1 MDEKEMECCPF
12 CGCASLT
19 TVTEAPSCSADGTLL
34 LWWYVSCDGCMA
46 QGPLEKTKEEAE
58 AAWNRRW

>member
-1 MDEKEMECCPF
+1 MSEEKLESCPF

-19 TVTEAPSCSADGTLL
+19 TAKENPNAEMGEAFA
-34 LWWYVSCDGCMA
+34 WWYVSCDGCMA